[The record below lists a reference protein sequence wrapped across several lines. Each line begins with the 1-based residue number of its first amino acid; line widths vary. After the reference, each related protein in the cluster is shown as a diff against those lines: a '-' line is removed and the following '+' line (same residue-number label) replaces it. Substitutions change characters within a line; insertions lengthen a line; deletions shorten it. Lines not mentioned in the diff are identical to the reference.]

1 MFYDLRDKL
10 AVRSEVDKIAD
21 YTGYTDKHAAVGKL
35 GKTTNKVRDLWKK
48 AYGEIRQANYNT
60 ATLNKRKLAAETGL
74 PLNELHSKLINTQAY
89 RTYVDPE
96 TLSAVSR
103 YKGQLRPSEIMLDSM
118 TNRLTSR
125 AGMQGF
131 TGPQPL
137 NIGKPL
143 TEIPKEARWLASM
156 VDRKNQQ
163 LLRQAADLRS
173 AELERKWAIGAAERG
188 ERLLKQAERQHKQS
202 LAKNLELIELG
213 RKKDRINKI
222 LKVTT
227 GLGAVGTGAGLGYAA
242 MPEPSWWEKDALA
255 AYTGYSPYLTDK
267 KAILGEMRMNV
278 LGEASAA
285 RQAAE
290 AARVQPAPTV
300 ADTVKATAE
309 KAYTRKKASPTVN
322 PKFFKRMLSTRG
334 GKAALIGGAG
344 LAALGLGGAGYAGYR
359 KYSKPEVP
367 WYLTQGGTAGIGAL
381 AGGLMGAGAGY
392 GAAGRPGA
400 GAGVMLGALGGAAAG
415 YYGNDMIRGYVGY

>member
-10 AVRSEVDKIAD
+10 AVRSEVDKTAASLWTRLKQMSPESWGGQIPSALRNIPLTALG
-21 YTGYTDKHAAVGKL
+21 TGMVGGAIGGAVDGRKGALRGAAVG
-35 GKTTNKVRDLWKK
+35 
-48 AYGEIRQANYNT
+48 
-60 ATLNKRKLAAETGL
+60 AA
-74 PLNELHSKLINTQAY
+74 
-89 RTYVDPE
+89 
-96 TLSAVSR
+96 
-103 YKGQLRPSEIMLDSM
+103 
-118 TNRLTSR
+118 
-125 AGMQGF
+125 AG
-131 TGPQPL
+131 
-137 NIGKPL
+137 
-143 TEIPKEARWLASM
+143 
-156 VDRKNQQ
+156 V
-163 LLRQAADLRS
+163 
-173 AELERKWAIGAAERG
+173 
-188 ERLLKQAERQHKQS
+188 
-202 LAKNLELIELG
+202 
-213 RKKDRINKI
+213 
-222 LKVTT
+222 
-227 GLGAVGTGAGLGYAA
+227 GAGLTVTPLLNSLQWKIHAGNNLGTLSNKAADRLNSLVRMGYYLRDAA
-242 MPEPSWWEKDALA
+242 VLGGAASAVRNRWDISDSMA
-255 AYTGYSPYLTDK
+255 AYTGHSTYITDK
-267 KAILGEMRMNV
+267 KALGLGEMRMNV

-309 KAYTRKKASPTVN
+309 QAYTRKKASPAVN

-400 GAGVMLGALGGAAAG
+400 GAGGMLGALGGAAAG
-415 YYGNDMIRGYVGY
+415 YYGNDMIRGYAGY